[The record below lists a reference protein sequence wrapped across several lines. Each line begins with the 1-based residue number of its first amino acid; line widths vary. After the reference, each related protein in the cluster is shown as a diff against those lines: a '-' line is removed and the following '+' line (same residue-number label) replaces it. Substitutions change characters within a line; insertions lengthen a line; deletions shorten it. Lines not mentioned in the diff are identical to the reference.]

1 MSVKLRPKRTLVCA
15 LALGLLAPGCRNTK
29 LDATVALA
37 MSRNQ
42 RKARA
47 EGPRPEREV
56 KRDPRTGQVL
66 EDRRR
71 TSYGPRGYRNEG
83 PQRTWY
89 PGGAPESF
97 REFAGGE
104 PTGHWV
110 TWWRTGSL
118 RSSYVFDPDRDTRM
132 VWWHANGVVAS
143 EGMARMGQRV
153 GPWEYRWEHG
163 AMKSEGSYVGG
174 RRDGPWTFYDEDGEW
189 TERGRFVSGDRV
201 GDWEVRGQR

>member
-1 MSVKLRPKRTLVCA
+1 MSPKLRPKSALVWA

-29 LDATVALA
+29 LDAAVALA

-47 EGPRPEREV
+47 ERPRSERLV
-56 KRDPRTGQVL
+56 KRDPRTGEVL
-66 EDRRR
+66 EDRQR

-89 PGGAPESF
+89 PGGAPESY

-110 TWWRTGSL
+110 TWWRTGLL

-132 VWWHANGVVAS
+132 VWWHANGVIAS

-153 GPWEYRWEHG
+153 GPWVYRWEHG
-163 AMKSEGSYVGG
+163 AMKSEGSYDGG
-174 RRDGPWTFYDEDGEW
+174 RRDGPWTFYDEEGAW
-189 TERGRFVSGDRV
+189 IERGRYVSGDRV